1 MMKLDLQEIG
11 ASGIDI
17 ERTIPAGVLPGEG
30 GGGQDSR
37 LRLLSDGRLHLA
49 VGRAGGR
56 FHLRGCLEAD
66 VEAECGRC
74 LVPFSI
80 AVRPKFDY
88 YLVPRRH
95 VEEWAELEI
104 DETTKREVEVD
115 SLELDLV
122 YLAEEQVRLALP
134 MKLLCSEDCCGICF
148 SCGIDL
154 NREACVCSGEE
165 TEGAGLAGLA
175 GLLERMKNDA
185 SDK

>member
-1 MMKLDLQEIG
+1 MMKIDLQEIG

-17 ERTIPAGVLPGEG
+17 ERTIPAGVFP
-30 GGGQDSR
+30 GQDPR

-49 VGRAGGR
+49 VGRAGAR
-56 FHLRGCLEAD
+56 FHLQGRLEAEA
-66 VEAECGRC
+66 EAECGRC

-88 YLVPRRH
+88 YLVPRRR

-104 DETTKREVEVD
+104 DETAKREVEVD

-122 YLAEEQVRLALP
+122 HLAEEQVRLALP
-134 MKLLCSEDCCGICF
+134 MKLLCSEDCRGICF
-148 SCGIDL
+148 SCGVDL
-154 NREACVCSGEE
+154 NRETCACGGAV
-165 TEGAGLAGLA
+165 TEGEGLAGLA
-175 GLLERMKNDA
+175 GLLERMKNDG